1 MISELRHRDPLL
13 FWTGAL
19 MLLALVVV
27 TLISISDT
35 RQILGLN
42 PWIKP
47 MKFMTSITIFLWTV
61 AWLMPETQ
69 SPSPV
74 GSGFSRIDKRQIVR
88 WTIALAMVIEIVLI
102 TMQSARGA
110 TSHFNIASP
119 FDAAVFSVMGTAIL
133 FNTAAM
139 FLFFAIIRRDTPAS
153 RAGYIWGIRVG
164 VAMFLLASLQGVMIV
179 TNNAHT
185 VGAPDGGAGLPFVN
199 WSTRYGDLRVAHFA
213 GMHAMQA
220 LPLLG
225 FMLDRGLRTR
235 GAGPSGSAIPRNVV
249 IAVGIL
255 WLAVTGGLL
264 LMALQGRPLVAL

>member
-1 MISELRHRDPLL
+1 MIRELRHRDPLL

-19 MLLALVVV
+19 LLLALVVV
-27 TLISISDT
+27 TLISIGDT

-61 AWLMPETQ
+61 AWFMPETAGT
-69 SPSPV
+69 PFARAV
-74 GSGFSRIDKRQIVR
+74 VR
-88 WTIALAMVIEIVLI
+88 WTIAVAMVIEIVLI

-110 TSHFNIASP
+110 TSHFNVASP
-119 FDAAVFSVMGTAIL
+119 FDAAVFGVMGTAIL

-139 FLFFAIIRRDTPAS
+139 ALFFAIIRRDTPPR
-153 RAGYIWGIRVG
+153 RAGYIWGIRLG
-164 VAMFLLASLQGVMIV
+164 AAMFLLASFQGVLII
-179 TNNAHT
+179 TNNGHT

-199 WSTRYGDLRVAHFA
+199 WSTQYGDLRVAHFA
-213 GMHAMQA
+213 GMHAMQS

-225 FMLDRGLRTR
+225 FALDRMGL
-235 GAGPSGSAIPRNVV
+235 AAARNVV
-249 IAVGIL
+249 VAAGIL

-264 LMALQGRPLVAL
+264 LMALQGRPLLSL

>member
-1 MISELRHRDPLL
+1 MLGELRHRDPLL

-27 TLISISDT
+27 TLVSISDM

-61 AWLMPETQ
+61 AWFMPETENN
-69 SPSPV
+69 PR
-74 GSGFSRIDKRQIVR
+74 SRAVVR
-88 WTIALAMVIEIVLI
+88 CTIALAMVIEIVMI

-110 TSHFNIASP
+110 TSHFNVASP

-139 FLFFAIIRRDTPAS
+139 VLFLAIIRRDTPAS
-153 RAGYIWGIRVG
+153 RAGYIWGIRLG
-164 VAMFLLASLQGVMIV
+164 VALFLVASLQGVMII

-185 VGAPDGGAGLPFVN
+185 VGAPDGGPGLPFVN
-199 WSTRYGDLRVAHFA
+199 WSTQFGDLRIAHFFS
-213 GMHAMQA
+213 MHAMQA

-225 FMLDRGLRTR
+225 FMLDRMRV
-235 GAGPSGSAIPRNVV
+235 AAARNVV
-249 IAVGIL
+249 VAVGVL
-255 WLAVTGGLL
+255 WLALTGGLL
-264 LMALQGRPLVAL
+264 LMALQGKPLTLELSTNQQDTK